1 MDQNELDIQAL
12 DHAQYLLERMLEL
25 AEYSAGDDC
34 DDAGRARLQ
43 RIFEVLH
50 GLLDQTLE
58 DYQRGR
64 TSE

>member
-1 MDQNELDIQAL
+1 MDKNELDIAAL

-25 AEYSAGDDC
+25 AEYSAGDERKDTE
-34 DDAGRARLQ
+34 RARLQ
-43 RIFEVLH
+43 KIFSVLH

-64 TSE
+64 ISE